1 MLAEHIGRVVSAA
14 RGRAGMSVE
23 ALAEQTAL
31 DAKLLASVERGE
43 KLVSTAKLDRIAAT
57 LGLDAFELYRGVD
70 LPRGLTVMPRHA
82 SRPDFRERDLR
93 PLRQALE
100 RATTLGAMSALGGRQ
115 PISFLPEAPG
125 VDAAQAG
132 YHCARRVRVALENLT
147 GPIDRLDSLLP
158 ERFHVPVLWASLE
171 TPGLFAVAVRSR
183 ASGAAAIV
191 LNAPDGIPADSQT
204 TLVERVSI
212 CHELCHVLFDA
223 PRDGDIDVV
232 LDDPPKEGK
241 DKSPIEQRAGAFAAE
256 LLIPLFGLKE
266 EFGEPRGVDTDARAD
281 AMVDLVRSRF
291 RTPAEIAVNHLYNH
305 SYIAHFS
312 EFREHLIDRAHTRS
326 VVAGGSPHDRSAWR
340 LALIQRIREANELGL
355 VSDGGARAALELQAG
370 DSLPWD
376 AP

>member
-1 MLAEHIGRVVSAA
+1 MLPEHIGRVVSAA
-14 RGRAGMSVE
+14 RARAGMSVE
-23 ALAEQTAL
+23 ALAEQAAV
-31 DAKLLASVERGE
+31 DAKLLESVERGE

-70 LPRGLTVMPRHA
+70 VPRGLTVMPRHA

-100 RATTLGAMSALGGRQ
+100 RATTLGAMSALGGRR
-115 PISFLPEAPG
+115 PISFAPEAPG
-125 VDAAQAG
+125 ADAAQAG
-132 YHCARRVRVALENLT
+132 YHCARLVRVALQNLKSPL
-147 GPIDRLDSLLP
+147 GRLDSLLP

-171 TPGLFAVAVRSR
+171 TPGLLAVTVRSR

-191 LNAPDGIPADSQT
+191 LNAPDVPSADPQA

-212 CHELCHVLFDA
+212 CHELSHVLFDS

-232 LDDPPKEGK
+232 LDDPPKEGQ
-241 DKSPIEQRAGAFAAE
+241 DRSPIEQRAGAFAAE

-266 EFGEPRGVDTDARAD
+266 EFGEPREIDTDARAD
-281 AMVDLVRSRF
+281 DMVDRVRGHF

-305 SYIAHFS
+305 GYVARVPA
-312 EFREHLIDRAHTRS
+312 FREHLIERAHTRS
-326 VVAGGSPHDRSAWR
+326 VAVAVSPHDRSAWR
-340 LALIQRIREANELGL
+340 ITLSQRIREANELGL
-355 VSDGGARAALELQAG
+355 ISDGGARAALELQAG
-370 DSLPWD
+370 DPLPWD